1 MGPVGRRSICQSTIT
16 RLKKRKSKAF
26 HVLYQSPSRFSIFT
40 LDRSQRGGE
49 DVYVTFE
56 LVWVIKRSILSFPVY
71 TSNSWHYSC
80 PRSVYSILA
89 LSLRRAGRREPWE
102 RGWFTHIPYNFPVLL
117 LSFESQTVVFS
128 PSLSPSPASV
138 PPTPPFSRCTT
149 QLGFGTLC

>member
-1 MGPVGRRSICQSTIT
+1 MGRSSTCQSTIT

-102 RGWFTHIPYNFPVLL
+102 RGWFTLITVFWVSNS
-117 LSFESQTVVFS
+117 SFLAVALA
-128 PSLSPSPASV
+128 PPASV

-149 QLGFGTLC
+149 QLDWGQVSGFTFQDSRVN

>member
-1 MGPVGRRSICQSTIT
+1 MGRWSICQSTIT

-102 RGWFTHIPYNFPVLL
+102 RGWFTHAHIPYNSQFYGRAVFWVSNS
-117 LSFESQTVVFS
+117 SF
-128 PSLSPSPASV
+128 LAIALA
-138 PPTPPFSRCTT
+138 PTPPLFPQPPRFLGA
-149 QLGFGTLC
+149 QLN